1 MGAEDGRVAQ
11 ASLGEHLV
19 LAEAVLPVRAEDAYR
34 LWSVTYDG
42 DPNPILALE
51 RRVIRERLGAV
62 SGECLL
68 DIGTGTGYWL
78 AYARSGGARAFGLD
92 LSEEMLAMAAR
103 KDGLRNRL
111 VRADMNRLPVRDG
124 GADIAICSMAIGY
137 LPELKNFFRELARVC
152 RKIIVSDLH
161 PAAVEAGWRRG
172 FVAAG
177 HRYEI
182 EQFAHTTPQLDEAAA
197 ATGFRLDWRL
207 VANLGEPE
215 REIFVRAG
223 REHAFAAACDI
234 PALLATCWVR
244 P

>member
-1 MGAEDGRVAQ
+1 MF
-11 ASLGEHLV
+11 
-19 LAEAVLPVRAEDAYR
+19 AEAVLPVRVEDAYR
-34 LWSVTYDG
+34 LWSVSYDD

-62 SGECLL
+62 SGKRVL

-78 AYARSGGARAFGLD
+78 AYARSGGARAFGVD
-92 LSEEMLAMAAR
+92 LSEEMLAVAAR
-103 KDGLRNRL
+103 KDGLRNWL
-111 VRADMNRLPVRDG
+111 IRADMNRLPVRDG
-124 GADIAICSMAIGY
+124 AADIAICSMAIGY
-137 LPELKNFFRELARVC
+137 IPELKTLLRELARVSQ
-152 RKIIVSDLH
+152 RIIVSDLH

-182 EQFAHTTPQLDEAAA
+182 EHFPHTAPQLDEAAA
-197 ATGFRLDWRL
+197 AAGLRLHWRS
-207 VANLGEPE
+207 VAHLDEPE
-215 REIFVRAG
+215 RAVFARAG
-223 REHAFAAACDI
+223 RAHSFAAACDI